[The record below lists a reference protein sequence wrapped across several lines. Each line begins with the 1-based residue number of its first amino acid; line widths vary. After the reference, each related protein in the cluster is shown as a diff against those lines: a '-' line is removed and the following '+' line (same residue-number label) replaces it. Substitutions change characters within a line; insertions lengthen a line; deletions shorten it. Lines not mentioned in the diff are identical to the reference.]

1 MFKFISNNS
10 FFIDESIYILCGI
23 ISIITAIKSLKNENA
38 RLGTFLFW
46 TIVGIIF
53 SMGGFLVKYSEYGG
67 AIIGLLLFSLAIL
80 TITKQVKI
88 GNFKL
93 TTDEERRK
101 NADKLGNL
109 IFIPSLL
116 LGILAVLLYE
126 FRRFKIVIGNNDGKD
141 ILFGFTTAQVLGLSS
156 ILALIVAIIIT
167 KPKFNEIK
175 EDTSRLLM
183 QVGSSS
189 LLPQLLGALGT
200 VFAAAGVG
208 KIIGIFAGGVV
219 GSGGRLVGVIVYCLS
234 MMLFTMIM
242 GNAFAAFT
250 VITLGV
256 GIPFV
261 IMQGGNPAIV
271 GALGLTA
278 GYCGTLITPMG
289 ANFNIVP
296 ASILEIKDKY
306 KIIKTQLPM
315 GISLLI
321 VHIVLMLLLAF

>member
-1 MFKFISNNS
+1 MFKWISTNA
-10 FFIDESIYILCGI
+10 FYIDEMIYIICGI
-23 ISIITAIKSLKNENA
+23 ISIITGFRALKNKESKY
-38 RLGTFLFW
+38 GTFAFW
-46 TIVGIIF
+46 VIVGIIF
-53 SMGGFLVKYSEYGG
+53 GLGGFIVKYSENGG
-67 AIIGLLLFSLAIL
+67 AIIGGLLFILAIL
-80 TITKQVKI
+80 TLTKQVKI
-88 GNFKL
+88 GQFKVAS
-93 TTDEERRK
+93 DEERRK
-101 NADKLGNL
+101 NADRLGNL
-109 IFIPSLL
+109 IFIPSVL
-116 LGILAVLLYE
+116 LGLLAVFLYE
-126 FRRFKIVIGNNDGKD
+126 FRKFKILIGNKDGKD
-141 ILFGFTTAQVLGLSS
+141 LFFGFTNAQVLGLSS
-156 ILALIVAIIIT
+156 IIALIIAILIA
-167 KPKFNEIK
+167 KPKFDEIK

-189 LLPQLLGALGT
+189 LLPQLLGALGV
-200 VFAAAGVG
+200 VFTAAGVG
-208 KIIGIFAGGVV
+208 NIIGSFAGGIV
-219 GSGGRLVGVIVYCLS
+219 GSGGRLAGVVAYCVG

-250 VITLGV
+250 VITVGV

-261 IMQGGNPAIV
+261 ISQGGNPAIV

-278 GYCGTLITPMG
+278 GYCGTLMTPMG